1 MILREL
7 LEGIPTQ
14 LWDASR
20 ISSNAR
26 WWHNAEKL
34 HTHLEDSLG
43 LGLKR
48 GPLLEYMFRS
58 QASSDGWHLR
68 NTFCSI
74 LATVRAVCLKI
85 VTFKTNQRSPTA
97 SRDGAGR
104 SGCQEHLKCG
114 DILLTQWPV
123 SNKPRSLNGNAW
135 LECLLS
141 SSVRRASLEIFFSKE
156 GDVPEGNESMPTR
169 EYSKSKDFL
178 AQSRPLVDVLPAQYL
193 ELKTSPGRFRNRL
206 HVAESPKCPKWLQK
220 PLRPKTLGLFQATGF
235 LS

>member
-1 MILREL
+1 MLID
-7 LEGIPTQ
+7 GTMQ
-14 LWDASR
+14 K
-20 ISSNAR
+20 NY
-26 WWHNAEKL
+26 
-34 HTHLEDSLG
+34 THLEESLG

-104 SGCQEHLKCG
+104 SGCLEHLKCG

-135 LECLLS
+135 LECLLAHQS
-141 SSVRRASLEIFFSKE
+141 DEHLWRYFFPRKGTSLKE
-156 GDVPEGNESMPTR
+156 MSRCQPENIANQKTSWRSPDPWLMSFQLNTWN
-169 EYSKSKDFL
+169 
-178 AQSRPLVDVLPAQYL
+178 SRPAQGDSETGSTWL
-193 ELKTSPGRFRNRL
+193 RAQNVPSGFRN
-206 HVAESPKCPKWLQK
+206 P
-220 PLRPKTLGLFQATGF
+220 
-235 LS
+235 